1 MSTVPS
7 SAMARRKTTTL
18 PRIESLL
25 ISAGPG
31 LDECVL
37 CGNSFEIESSPI
49 ELPCIDDNCE
59 PCFRMWQIIKSPTCA
74 ACYADFTCPKVAKDQ
89 EHSSS
94 AQLDLET
101 NDAFQQQAPLDSR
114 IESLLDL
121 QDSYDAFY
129 DNDADLNDDTVS
141 DLRSPMREDDDEII
155 AVSELDDEDWREALI
170 LANNRAGTNFNIG
183 EIQDDIP
190 LAVARTGTKNQL
202 ADTLTELCK
211 QKAERD
217 EEDTG
222 EENSEKLDGDD
233 ASETT
238 SQRDGETAQTNPVR
252 CIHCGDKFRS
262 PGHLKQHL
270 QVHDIDPR
278 TCEVC
283 GLVLGNPNS
292 RRQHEKKHLE
302 TDSQRDERLKKARAA
317 RAGKRAGQKAQQQ
330 KRRGRVPQVSK

>member
-1 MSTVPS
+1 MSTVPT
-7 SAMARRKTTTL
+7 SAMARRKTMTL

-25 ISAGPG
+25 INAGPG
-31 LDECVL
+31 LDECGL

-94 AQLDLET
+94 AQLDLDT
-101 NDAFQQQAPLDSR
+101 NDAFQQQQPLDSR
-114 IESLLDL
+114 IESPLDL

-129 DNDADLNDDTVS
+129 DNDADSNDDTIS
-141 DLRSPMREDDDEII
+141 DLRSPMRKDDDEII

-170 LANNRAGTNFNIG
+170 LANNRAGTNFNIS

-202 ADTLTELCK
+202 AETLTELCK

-233 ASETT
+233 VSEAT

-270 QVHDIDPR
+270 QVHNIDPR
-278 TCEVC
+278 TCEIC

-292 RRQHEKKHLE
+292 RRQHEKKHWE